1 MIRQSGMG
9 IGLWNGRRGRSNRMF
24 PARRLLSA
32 LLAVFMPL
40 SAGAAPEGPPLPA
53 PSGFVT
59 DKAEVIEE
67 NREKQIVALL
77 GELEKRTGAAL
88 AVLTVQTT
96 QPLDDLEYAQ
106 RVLDLWRLGGGSS
119 QRGLLMLVA
128 VRDRRVRVVSGRG
141 LHRIFPQEKID
152 AIVDERIV
160 PPFKEG
166 HYGLGILSGLWAL
179 SEEIAID
186 SRITLSFESPGTM
199 NRDQGRSPI
208 AAFIKLLG
216 VLVAFLM
223 TGFLWFVLRDYR
235 RQGTIKAKGG
245 PGGPPAGGE
254 GPYRGGQGGGFG
266 GAGRG
271 K

>member
-1 MIRQSGMG
+1 MIARPGSD
-9 IGLWNGRRGRSNRMF
+9 IGCWITQRALTRRMF
-24 PARRLLSA
+24 PAWCLLSA
-32 LLAVFMPL
+32 LLAVFLPL

-59 DKAEVIEE
+59 DKAEVIDE
-67 NREKQIVALL
+67 NRDKQIVALL

-96 QPLDDLEYAQ
+96 HPLDDLEYAQ
-106 RVLDLWRLGGGSS
+106 RVMDLWRLGSGSG

-128 VRDRRVRVVSGRG
+128 VRDRRVRIVSGRG
-141 LHRIFPQEKID
+141 LQRIFPQEKID

-160 PPFKEG
+160 PQFKEG

-179 SEEIAID
+179 SEEIAIE
-186 SRITLSFESPGTM
+186 SRIKLSFESPSLTNG
-199 NRDQGRSPI
+199 DPGRTQI
-208 AAFIKLLG
+208 AAFSKLLG
-216 VLVAFLM
+216 VLVALLV
-223 TGFLWFVLRDYR
+223 GGLLWFVWRDYR
-235 RQGTIKAKGG
+235 RQGAIKVKGG
-245 PGGPPAGGE
+245 PGGPPAGG
-254 GPYRGGQGGGFG
+254 GGSYRGGQGGGFG